1 MAGGI
6 VRMTQSGMGC
16 PDWPRCFGL
25 WIPPVNASQLP
36 ADFESYLSKQDIDH
50 SFNVYHTW
58 IEYINR
64 LLGALLG
71 LFILIYT
78 VYVGFFYR
86 KFKKGFFTVALLLL
100 LAVIL
105 EGLLGAI
112 VVYQNLQ
119 VSTVTIHLLGAI
131 IIAILP
137 LINIAKTKNKI
148 LSASKTS
155 NIALFLF
162 AIIILIQFY
171 LGTQVRENVDTVSK
185 VLLYEQRELWIS
197 QLDVRFIIHRSFSWL
212 VIVAYLFLMY
222 SIKELKEIK
231 KLGTYLGFLLG
242 VNLVLGISMVYLD
255 MPVIAQPLHL
265 IFGSLLLIL
274 IVYII
279 LRLRVGLETPI
290 ISS

>member
-16 PDWPRCFGL
+16 PDWPKCFGL

-71 LFILIYT
+71 LFILIYS
-78 VYVGFFYR
+78 VYVGFFYQ

-222 SIKELKEIK
+222 SIKELEEIK

-255 MPVIAQPLHL
+255 MPAIAQPLHL

-274 IVYII
+274 NVYII